1 MPTVPRRRRSTSRL
15 LAVLLGALLLVV
27 AAGCSDD
34 SDDSSDDTTTTT
46 AADSGGGDESTTTAA
61 GGGESEET
69 KRFDES
75 IQQELKDVGCYSG
88 EIDGILGPESDAAI
102 VSFQRDYG
110 IEADGELGPETETAL
125 KDAVA
130 AGETV
135 CGASGG
141 STTTHSESTT
151 TTTGGGGGGAPCTA
165 TAISAALSSGSEIS
179 SYVCSGGYAAGTL
192 SSGDKFI
199 VQDDGSSW
207 AAMADDPCGG
217 ASAGLPP
224 IILEDGCA
232 A

>member
-1 MPTVPRRRRSTSRL
+1 METSPLRRRSTSRL
-15 LAVLLGALLLVV
+15 LSVLLGALLLVV

-46 AADSGGGDESTTTAA
+46 AADSGGGDESTTTA

-69 KRFDES
+69 KRFDET

-102 VSFQRDYG
+102 LAFQRGAG
-110 IEADGELGPETETAL
+110 IEADGELGPETESALATAV
-125 KDAVA
+125 DD
-130 AGETV
+130 GETV
-135 CGASGG
+135 CGGDAT
-141 STTTHSESTT
+141 TTTHSESTT

-179 SYVCSGGYAAGTL
+179 SYVCSGGYAAGSL
-192 SSGDKFI
+192 SSGEKFI

-207 AAMADDPCGG
+207 AAMSDDPCGS

-232 A
+232 S